1 MFNLERGLIPEAR
14 GPTISPY
21 KRREYS
27 TYHQIIEN
35 LIQGTYAVKPA
46 EPVTEYKYLNGIS
59 EFLDR
64 KILAAAEKFTVSRK
78 VFVSSLPK
86 NWKRDVIENS
96 FRCFGALTIQWLD
109 PNGKPYDHLENDS
122 AFLVFNEEESV
133 KNMMNMGTLNEL
145 GYSIDIFNS
154 LKEKRTVMNFN
165 LLKNDFIS
173 LFYLLL
179 IFLCFMYKND
189 NLIDRCLSVLVSKTP
204 FNAKAAH
211 LAEAVD
217 KIFPGVAFVKI
228 LTDEIYDYPTGYAR
242 IFFTN
247 ENSYQKCISE
257 QYVSLEFNNEE
268 RRVKFIPFDEQL
280 CHTGNFS
287 QDNSDVTLEASTSQT
302 AIIRLEWDR
311 PPDEYFK
318 NKMNSQS

>member
-14 GPTISPY
+14 GPTFSPY

-27 TYHQIIEN
+27 TYQQIIEN

-46 EPVTEYKYLNGIS
+46 EPVTEYKYLNSIS

-64 KILAAAEKFTVSRK
+64 KILTAAEKFTVSRK

-109 PNGKPYDHLENDS
+109 PNGKPYDHVENDS

-133 KNMMNMGTLNEL
+133 KNMMNMGTMNEY

-154 LKEKRTVMNFN
+154 LKEKRTVIN
-165 LLKNDFIS
+165 LSICLR
-173 LFYLLL
+173 
-179 IFLCFMYKND
+179 YKND
-189 NLIDRCLSVLVSKTP
+189 HLIDRCLSVLVSKIP
-204 FNAKAAH
+204 INAKAAH

-217 KIFPGVAFVKI
+217 KVFPGVAFVKI

-257 QYVSLEFNNEE
+257 QYVSIEFNNEE

-318 NKMNSQS
+318 NKMNSQSQN

>member
-1 MFNLERGLIPEAR
+1 MFNLERGLENFQNSSSLQIPEAR

-154 LKEKRTVMNFN
+154 LKEKRTRLGQQNSFQCQS
-165 LLKNDFIS
+165 S
-173 LFYLLL
+173 L
-179 IFLCFMYKND
+179 
-189 NLIDRCLSVLVSKTP
+189 
-204 FNAKAAH
+204 AH